1 MSPNIPL
8 TVVDVDV
15 ATARQMIDD
24 GALLLDIR
32 EPHEWEAGHSP
43 EAVYLPLAWV
53 SDAKASIPA
62 GSRVVVTCRSGNR
75 SRVGT
80 EVLLANGYQAVNLAG
95 GMQAWVDAGETL
107 VDMHGNHGA
116 VV

>member
-1 MSPNIPL
+1 MSTNN
-8 TVVDVDV
+8 THVVVDVDV
-15 ATARQMIDD
+15 ATARQMVSE
-24 GALLLDIR
+24 GAVLLDIR

-43 EAVYLPLAWV
+43 DAVFLPLAWI
-53 SDAKASIPA
+53 SDARASIPA
-62 GSRVVVTCRSGNR
+62 GTRVVVTCRSGNR

-80 EVLLANGYQAVNLAG
+80 EVLLAHGYEAFNLAG

-107 VDMHGNHGA
+107 VDMHGNQGA